1 MTTRRSRC
9 RTAARHIRRDSGWW
23 AGLSAQYEEY
33 SCGGIVSRSTE
44 EGDAYGAVLAGGY
57 SLMLHRNLNLEFGAA
72 FWTGRTDYTTYA
84 CPKCGRITGSGTKWF
99 ILPSSVM
106 ASLVWVF

>member
-1 MTTRRSRC
+1 MTSNPRSQ
-9 RTAARHIRRDSGWW
+9 T
-23 AGLSAQYEEY
+23 LSALLNLPHAAT
-33 SCGGIVSRSTE
+33 RS
-44 EGDAYGAVLAGGY
+44 DAYGAVLAGGY

-84 CPKCGRITGSGTKWF
+84 CPRCGRITGSGTKWF

>member
-1 MTTRRSRC
+1 
-9 RTAARHIRRDSGWW
+9 
-23 AGLSAQYEEY
+23 
-33 SCGGIVSRSTE
+33 
-44 EGDAYGAVLAGGY
+44 
-57 SLMLHRNLNLEFGAA
+57 MLHRNLNLEFGAA
-72 FWTGRTDYTTYA
+72 FWTGRADYTTYA